1 MLKDYGSGISPSVRD
16 KLFREMVTTKGK
28 LGTGLGLYMSHAT
41 IKGKFGGRMW
51 FDSEPGKGTC
61 FFIELPLARSYPIPA
76 LTSTQRNGVPRYA

>member
-1 MLKDYGSGISPSVRD
+1 GSGIPTAVRD

-51 FDSEPGKGTC
+51 FDSEPGKGTR
-61 FFIELPLARSYPIPA
+61 FFIELPLARSYPKPVSAGTHDKGA
-76 LTSTQRNGVPRYA
+76 LRYA